1 MDRYYGHDYST
12 LGDRRLTTGS
22 SRRSISRAWGA
33 SPRSSP
39 PSRNSRSRSRSAER
53 SARSLRTEDEE
64 ALSSLYCGRC
74 DVELTSREN
83 MMQHIKVSL
92 VGINE
97 L

>member
-1 MDRYYGHDYST
+1 MDRYYGHAYSPP
-12 LGDRRLTTGS
+12 GDRRPTMGS

-39 PSRNSRSRSRSAER
+39 PSRNSRSRSRSAAR
-53 SARSLRTEDEE
+53 SARSLSTEDEE

-74 DVELTSREN
+74 DMELTSREN
-83 MMQHIKVSL
+83 MMQHIMVSL